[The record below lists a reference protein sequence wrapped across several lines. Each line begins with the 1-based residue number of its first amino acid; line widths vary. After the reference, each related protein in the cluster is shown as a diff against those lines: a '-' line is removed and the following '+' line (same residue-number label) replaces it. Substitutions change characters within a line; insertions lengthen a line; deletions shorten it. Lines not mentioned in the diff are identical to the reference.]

1 MELDNMQKKII
12 RSKPFGLSIVKGDT
26 GSGKTTT
33 AIYRMLHLKNN
44 FCLYDDDGILMVNC
58 GENKVE
64 DVINNYKVIEETSN
78 FEYLSLFSTSR
89 ENVCIKNLDTIVYE
103 YFDSYILDNK
113 MKVQVLKDNC
123 LKEEI
128 IEQCILELKDN
139 YKKSKLL
146 NLNYK
151 RFFIEEIM
159 WIKACYYLKLEEY
172 QEAARIG
179 RKYPK
184 GEGPQRLLKAS
195 KDREI
200 IFECMKSYDKKLREQ
215 GYVDEEDAVLFAF
228 EKAKQ
233 KPSQRYTHLIID
245 ESENLTRTQMEFLRL
260 LSHNK
265 IYSSFMF
272 LLNQNK
278 GLEKN
283 AWITKGRKQNNLG
296 FGISSKSYPL
306 KNIYSTIKNSYD
318 IAKEGKLMAEEQLIK
333 EDKLVYLER
342 SIEGEQLV
350 AAEKEVFNAFID
362 KYNYIDMRHHTVFEF
377 SIDSSKSSELILKQG
392 EKETVL
398 LEDELKDIPVYSDIA
413 AGEPILMNSEIEANF
428 NLPQYWLKG
437 LKDCFMLKVKGDS
450 MIGANIESGDY
461 VVIKKQST
469 ANNRDIVAVDIDG
482 ASTLKRLS
490 LGKGGPTLIPENPKY
505 STIPLYGKDAKIL
518 GVAVGVVKS
527 I

>member
-58 GENKVE
+58 SNNKVE
-64 DVINNYKVIEETSN
+64 DVINKYKIIEETSN
-78 FEYLSLFSTSR
+78 FEYLSLFSSSR
-89 ENVCIKNLDTIVYE
+89 ENVYIKNLDSIVYK
-103 YFDSYILDNK
+103 YFDRYISDNN
-113 MKVQVLKDNC
+113 MKVQVLKDSSI
-123 LKEEI
+123 KEEI
-128 IEQCILELKDN
+128 IERCILELKDN

-151 RFFIEEIM
+151 RFFIEEIT
-159 WIKACYYLKLEEY
+159 WIKACNYLNLEEY
-172 QEAARIG
+172 QQAVRIG

-215 GYVDEEDAVLFAF
+215 GYVDEEDVVLLAL

-233 KPSQRYTHLIID
+233 NPSHRYTHLIID
-245 ESENLTRTQMEFLRL
+245 ESENLTRIQIELLRC

-272 LLNQNK
+272 LLNQNRE
-278 GLEKN
+278 LEKN
-283 AWITKGRKQNNLG
+283 AWLSKGRKQNSLG
-296 FGISSKSYPL
+296 FAIASKSYPL
-306 KNIYSTIKNSYD
+306 KNIYHTMESSYD
-318 IAKEGKLMAEEQLIK
+318 IVKEEKLIYDEQSYGEKSYEEK
-333 EDKLVYLER
+333 
-342 SIEGEQLV
+342 SIQGEQIV
-350 AAEKEVFNAFID
+350 KIEKEILNAFID
-362 KYNYIDMRHHTVFEF
+362 RYNYIDMRHHTVFEF
-377 SIDSSKSSELILKQG
+377 SIDSSKSSDFILKQG
-392 EKETVL
+392 EVETSL
-398 LEDELKDIPVYSDIA
+398 SEDELKDIPVYSDIA
-413 AGEPILMNSEIEANF
+413 AGEPILMNSEIESNF

-490 LGKGGPTLIPENPKY
+490 LGKGGPTLMPENPKY
-505 STIPLYGKDAKIL
+505 SAIPLYGKDAKIL

>member
-58 GENKVE
+58 GNNTIE
-64 DVINNYKVIEETSN
+64 DVVTKYKVIEETSN
-78 FEYLSLFSTSR
+78 FEYLSLFSSSK
-89 ENVCIKNLDTIVYE
+89 ENVYIKNLDSIVYK
-103 YFDSYILDNK
+103 YFNRCIADNN
-113 MKVQVLKDNC
+113 MKVQVLKDSS

-159 WIKACYYLKLEEY
+159 WIKACNYLQLEEY
-172 QEAARIG
+172 QKAIRIG

-184 GEGPQRLLKAS
+184 GEGPQRLLKES
-195 KDREI
+195 KDREL
-200 IFECMKSYDKKLREQ
+200 IFECMRSYDKKLREQ
-215 GYVDEEDAVLFAF
+215 GYVDEEDAVLLALQ
-228 EKAKQ
+228 KAKQ
-233 KPSQRYTHLIID
+233 NPSHRYTHLIID
-245 ESENLTRTQMEFLRL
+245 ESENLTRTQIELLRC

-278 GLEKN
+278 ELQKN
-283 AWITKGRKQNNLG
+283 AWLSKGRKQNSLG
-296 FGISSKSYPL
+296 FGIGSKSYPL
-306 KNIYSTIKNSYD
+306 KKIYSVVETSYD
-318 IAKEGKLMAEEQLIK
+318 IVKEEKIVAEEPVIK
-333 EDKLVYLER
+333 EDKLIYEEQ
-342 SIEGEQLV
+342 SIKGEQLV
-350 AAEKEVFNAFID
+350 ETEKQVFKSFID

-377 SIDSSKSSELILKQG
+377 SIDSSKSSDFILKQG

-398 LEDELKDIPVYSDIA
+398 LEEELKDIPVYSDIA